1 MKKGINNQIPGA
13 FSLVPLVVPLV
24 LRGDWNCSYICNTLG
39 ILELTAQASSSIQR
53 HVYFTGFIHERTD
66 AMYCTIA

>member
-1 MKKGINNQIPGA
+1 MKKGVNNQIPGA

-39 ILELTAQASSSIQR
+39 ILELTAQA
-53 HVYFTGFIHERTD
+53 
-66 AMYCTIA
+66 TIEGATSRIWILGG